1 MATEKKA
8 MAGKEWHKGRKQ
20 SNTSQDVLVMG
31 CFVLLIVLLALREV
45 ADCKSAL
52 FVVPDAR

>member
-1 MATEKKA
+1 MADK
-8 MAGKEWHKGRKQ
+8 GWHKGRKE

-31 CFVLLIVLLALREV
+31 CFVLLIVLPALREP